1 MQTIEEIFR
10 KHMPQILFV
19 SLILAPFNLGLS
31 ISASAYGYRALA
43 PDGQR
48 GVKA

>member
-1 MQTIEEIFR
+1 
-10 KHMPQILFV
+10 MPQILFV
-19 SLILAPFNLGLS
+19 SLILAPFNLALD

-48 GVKA
+48 SVKA